1 VGDGEG
7 FRYQHRCKS
16 LDWDVSDPGG
26 SVVCNCNTALA
37 GIESMLDWILKTTT
51 SKSELWTNPALGL
64 SETEA
69 PPDKRGKWA

>member
-1 VGDGEG
+1 VTERAFDISTGANRLTGMLATPVAVLSAIATM
-7 FRYQHRCKS
+7 H
-16 LDWDVSDPGG
+16 V
-26 SVVCNCNTALA
+26 A

-51 SKSELWTNPALGL
+51 SRSELWTNPALGL